1 MKASR
6 SSSVRTRSKAVAVEL
21 YRRAITKQERT
32 AFVQPCRSPK
42 RGDDALLHR
51 LDRAVTSE
59 GLVACTVVQAGG

>member
-1 MKASR
+1 
-6 SSSVRTRSKAVAVEL
+6 VEL

-32 AFVQPCRSPK
+32 AFVRPCRSPK
-42 RGDDALLHR
+42 RGDDALLPR